1 MTSTNEMSPYSRKI
15 LIRMLIA
22 LILSAILLLLNYD
35 LLSTIYLSNQLTHVG
50 IIINGG
56 IFALFIA
63 GMVKMALGLAYYA
76 KEEQAL
82 RTFVECLDDGN
93 NDPAADIASDSVIA
107 RRYTTMQRLFNHNTP
122 INHSAMAAS
131 LLARES
137 TRGGTP
143 RFINNI
149 LILGGVF
156 GTIVS
161 LSIALVGA
169 SDMLQNAISSS
180 GMGMVIHGMSTA
192 LATTITAIL
201 CYMLHGYFFNA
212 FGDVQTNFL
221 GSIEEVTSSRLY
233 KLVVFNL
240 QSGEVALQCSQL
252 IACLLPLRFQYAN
265 AFLLLGVF
273 VVEFGQL
280 LGGLGKLRF
289 KIAPLRAFLCQFI
302 LRLLQ
307 CAARLFRIRLALCQL
322 SSQMVTF
329 LTHIHQLHAQHIGL

>member
-1 MTSTNEMSPYSRKI
+1 MTSSNEMLPYSRKI

-22 LILSAILLLLNYD
+22 LIVSAILLLLNYD
-35 LLSTIYLSNQLTHVG
+35 LLSIIYLSNQLTHVG

-82 RTFVECLDDGN
+82 RLFVERLDDGN
-93 NDPAADIASDSVIA
+93 DDPVADIASDSVIS
-107 RRYTTMQRLFNHNTP
+107 RRYTTMQHMFDRHAP
-122 INHSAMAAS
+122 INHGAMAAS

-212 FGDVQTNFL
+212 FGDTQTNFL
-221 GSIEEVTSSRLY
+221 GSIEEVTTIRLMPMFQVEQKTIDY
-233 KLVVFNL
+233 RIADLLKAMAEMIRRIDDG
-240 QSGEVALQCSQL
+240 QSGVIGITERLESVLNRLDNEHSDVKADLTG
-252 IACLLPLRFQYAN
+252 IR
-265 AFLLLGVF
+265 
-273 VVEFGQL
+273 QL
-280 LGGLGKLRF
+280 LREGF
-289 KIAPLRAFLCQFI
+289 
-302 LRLLQ
+302 RLPGED
-307 CAARLFRIRLALCQL
+307 A
-322 SSQMVTF
+322 S
-329 LTHIHQLHAQHIGL
+329 

>member
-1 MTSTNEMSPYSRKI
+1 
-15 LIRMLIA
+15 MLIA
-22 LILSAILLLLNYD
+22 LIVSAILLLLNSN
-35 LLSTIYLSNQLTHVG
+35 LLNIIYLSNQLTHVG

-63 GMVKMALGLAYYA
+63 GMVKMALGLAYYS

-82 RTFVECLDDGN
+82 HRFVEHLDDD
-93 NDPAADIASDSVIA
+93 NDAPVADIASDSIIS
-107 RRYTTMQRLFNHNTP
+107 RRYATMQGLYDRHVP
-122 INHSAMAAS
+122 INHGALAAA

-137 TRGGTP
+137 TRGGAP

-212 FGDVQTNFL
+212 FGDAQTNFL
-221 GSIEEVTSSRLY
+221 GSLEEVTTIRLMPMFQVEQKTIDY
-233 KLVVFNL
+233 R
-240 QSGEVALQCSQL
+240 
-252 IACLLPLRFQYAN
+252 IADLLKAMAEMIRRIDEGQG
-265 AFLLLGVF
+265 GVIGITERLES
-273 VVEFGQL
+273 VLNRLDSEHSDVKADLSDIRQL
-280 LGGLGKLRF
+280 LRDGF
-289 KIAPLRAFLCQFI
+289 
-302 LRLLQ
+302 RLS
-307 CAARLFRIRLALCQL
+307 AEDA
-322 SSQMVTF
+322 S
-329 LTHIHQLHAQHIGL
+329 

>member
-212 FGDVQTNFL
+212 FGDTQTNFL
-221 GSIEEVTSSRLY
+221 GSIEEVTTIRLMPMFQVEQKTIDY
-233 KLVVFNL
+233 RIADLLKAMAEMIRRIDDG
-240 QSGEVALQCSQL
+240 QSGVIGITERLESVLNRLDNEHSDVKADLTG
-252 IACLLPLRFQYAN
+252 IR
-265 AFLLLGVF
+265 
-273 VVEFGQL
+273 QL
-280 LGGLGKLRF
+280 LREGF
-289 KIAPLRAFLCQFI
+289 
-302 LRLLQ
+302 RLPGED
-307 CAARLFRIRLALCQL
+307 A
-322 SSQMVTF
+322 S
-329 LTHIHQLHAQHIGL
+329 